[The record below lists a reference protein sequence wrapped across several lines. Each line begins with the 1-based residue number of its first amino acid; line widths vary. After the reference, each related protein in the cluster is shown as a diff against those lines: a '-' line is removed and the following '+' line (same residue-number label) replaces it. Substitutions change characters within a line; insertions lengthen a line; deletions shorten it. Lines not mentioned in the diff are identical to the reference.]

1 MGLAT
6 IMLVV
11 FLLTVFYLMG
21 KRNAWR
27 RRMETP
33 KQQAERKR
41 KDDIAVIHSVLD
53 DR

>member
-1 MGLAT
+1 MGLAA

-11 FLLTVFYLMG
+11 FLFIVFYLTG
-21 KRNAWR
+21 KRNAR
-27 RRMETP
+27 RRRTETP
-33 KQQAERKR
+33 KQRAERKR